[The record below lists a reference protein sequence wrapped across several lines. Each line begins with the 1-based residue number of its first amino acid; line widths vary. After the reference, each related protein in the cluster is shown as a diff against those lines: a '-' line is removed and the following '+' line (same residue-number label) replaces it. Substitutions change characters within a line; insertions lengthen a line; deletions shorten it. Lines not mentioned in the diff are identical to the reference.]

1 MAQRKASSNVAP
13 PVVASDGAAVDARD
27 RILQAP
33 DEIDQIFA
41 SMERMQ
47 NLSVAQAHGIA
58 TLRSLS
64 STGPEKQFQVGQR
77 GGILI
82 ILRAM
87 NQFPK
92 EQVMYAYS
100 D

>member
-1 MAQRKASSNVAP
+1 MAQRKASSSVALPIVAP
-13 PVVASDGAAVDARD
+13 AVDAND
-27 RILQAP
+27 PP

-47 NLSVAQAHGIA
+47 SVSVAQAHGIA
-58 TLRSLS
+58 ALRSLS
-64 STGPEKQFQVGQR
+64 STGPERQLQVGQR

-92 EQVMYAYS
+92 EQVMYVY
-100 D
+100 